1 MYRNEE
7 AICVKRCI
15 ESYITRR
22 YYKQEQSFA
31 HIVTIKRYENNGLR
45 KDGEESVPAICR
57 LQVTERRDEGMN
69 NNSGNDKTMTIHD
82 VARELGV
89 SASTVSRAIS
99 GKGRIGAATRDRI
112 LDYIEEHGF
121 YPNAAAQ
128 SLAQSKTNNIA
139 IILPEVNTLVDMP
152 FFHTCMYGVEE
163 VAQAN
168 DYDIIVVT
176 TNGNDTKPLE
186 RLIQNRKVDGMI
198 LTRTYENDKYVKFLK
213 QKQIPF
219 VAVGK
224 FPDDDVVQVDHD
236 NVGACKELVTVLF
249 AKGIQNIAYLGSN
262 MDQMV
267 NRCRYQ
273 GYEEAY
279 RKGKRKL
286 NQDLVYTDLSNKAMV
301 EKAVEE
307 LKKSGV
313 ECILCQDDY
322 ICDEVVRKLARMG
335 VRIPDQMKVA
345 SCHYSRI
352 LENYPVTI
360 TSLKF
365 NITELGRR
373 SCQVLLDMIHGK
385 TVPDKTLLDY
395 EIILKEST
403 KG

>member
-1 MYRNEE
+1 MNAFHENDTMSMNNRLRFI
-7 AICVKRCI
+7 ICISKEVKRINC
-15 ESYITRR
+15 
-22 YYKQEQSFA
+22 A
-31 HIVTIKRYENNGLR
+31 LNGVN
-45 KDGEESVPAICR
+45 E
-57 LQVTERRDEGMN
+57 MN
-69 NNSGNDKTMTIHD
+69 NNSGNDKMMTIHD

-112 LDYIEEHGF
+112 LAYIEEHGF

-128 SLAQSKTNNIA
+128 SLAQSRTNNIA

-186 RLIQNRKVDGMI
+186 RLIKNRKVDGMI

-213 QKQIPF
+213 QKRIPF

-286 NQDLVYTDLSNKAMV
+286 NQDLVYTDLSSRAMV

-307 LKKSGV
+307 LKNSGV

-345 SCHYSRI
+345 SCHYSRV
-352 LENYPVTI
+352 LENYPITI

>member
-1 MYRNEE
+1 MGCEMSSN
-7 AICVKRCI
+7 
-15 ESYITRR
+15 
-22 YYKQEQSFA
+22 F
-31 HIVTIKRYENNGLR
+31 
-45 KDGEESVPAICR
+45 DG
-57 LQVTERRDEGMN
+57 
-69 NNSGNDKTMTIHD
+69 DKTMTIHD

-128 SLAQSKTNNIA
+128 SLAQSRTNNIA
-139 IILPEVNTLVDMP
+139 IILPEVNTLVDIP

-186 RLIQNRKVDGMI
+186 RLIKNRKVDGMI

-224 FPDDDVVQVDHD
+224 IPDDDVVQVDHD

-249 AKGIQNIAYLGSN
+249 AKGIQNIAYLGCN
-262 MDQMV
+262 MGQMV
-267 NRCRYQ
+267 NRCRLQ

-279 RKGKRKL
+279 QKGKRKL
-286 NQDLVYTDLSNKAMV
+286 NQDLVYTDLNTRAMV

-307 LKKSGV
+307 LKESGV

-352 LENYPVTI
+352 LENYPVTV

-385 TVPDKTLLDY
+385 TVPDKTMLDY

>member
-1 MYRNEE
+1 M
-7 AICVKRCI
+7 
-15 ESYITRR
+15 
-22 YYKQEQSFA
+22 
-31 HIVTIKRYENNGLR
+31 TIKRYENNGLR

-322 ICDEVVRKLARMG
+322 ICDEAVRKLSHMG

>member
-1 MYRNEE
+1 
-7 AICVKRCI
+7 
-15 ESYITRR
+15 
-22 YYKQEQSFA
+22 
-31 HIVTIKRYENNGLR
+31 
-45 KDGEESVPAICR
+45 
-57 LQVTERRDEGMN
+57 MN
-69 NNSGNDKTMTIHD
+69 NHSENDKAMTIHD

-128 SLAQSKTNNIA
+128 SLAQSRTNNIA
-139 IILPEVNTLVDMP
+139 IILPEVNTLVDIP

-176 TNGNDTKPLE
+176 TNGNDTRPLE
-186 RLIQNRKVDGMI
+186 RLIKNRKVDGMI

-224 FPDDDVVQVDHD
+224 IPDDDVVQVDHD
-236 NVGACKELVTVLF
+236 NVGACRELVTVLF
-249 AKGIQNIAYLGSN
+249 AKGIQNIAYLGSD

-286 NQDLVYTDLSNKAMV
+286 NPDLVYTDLSSKAMV

-307 LKKSGV
+307 LKKS
-313 ECILCQDDY
+313 
-322 ICDEVVRKLARMG
+322 
-335 VRIPDQMKVA
+335 
-345 SCHYSRI
+345 
-352 LENYPVTI
+352 
-360 TSLKF
+360 
-365 NITELGRR
+365 R
-373 SCQVLLDMIHGK
+373 SERAHV
-385 TVPDKTLLDY
+385 
-395 EIILKEST
+395 
-403 KG
+403 

>member
-1 MYRNEE
+1 
-7 AICVKRCI
+7 
-15 ESYITRR
+15 
-22 YYKQEQSFA
+22 
-31 HIVTIKRYENNGLR
+31 
-45 KDGEESVPAICR
+45 
-57 LQVTERRDEGMN
+57 MN
-69 NNSGNDKTMTIHD
+69 NNSVNDKTMTIHD

-236 NVGACKELVTVLF
+236 NVGACRELVTVMF
-249 AKGIQNIAYLGSN
+249 AKGIQNIAYLGSD

-286 NQDLVYTDLSNKAMV
+286 NPDLVYTDLSNKAMV

-322 ICDEVVRKLARMG
+322 ICDEVVRKLSRMG

-352 LENYPVTI
+352 LENYPITV

>member
-1 MYRNEE
+1 MNAFHENDTMSMNNRLRFI
-7 AICVKRCI
+7 ICISKEVKRINC
-15 ESYITRR
+15 
-22 YYKQEQSFA
+22 A
-31 HIVTIKRYENNGLR
+31 LNGVN
-45 KDGEESVPAICR
+45 E
-57 LQVTERRDEGMN
+57 MN
-69 NNSGNDKTMTIHD
+69 NNSGNDKMMTIHD

-112 LDYIEEHGF
+112 LAYIEEHGF

-128 SLAQSKTNNIA
+128 SLAQSRTNNIA

-186 RLIQNRKVDGMI
+186 RLIKNRKVDGMI

-213 QKQIPF
+213 QKRIPF

-286 NQDLVYTDLSNKAMV
+286 NQDLVYTDLSSRAMV
-301 EKAVEE
+301 EKAVKE
-307 LKKSGV
+307 LKNSGV

-345 SCHYSRI
+345 SCHYSRV
-352 LENYPVTI
+352 LENYPITI

>member
-1 MYRNEE
+1 M
-7 AICVKRCI
+7 KRRI
-15 ESYITRR
+15 ESIVVKC
-22 YYKQEQSFA
+22 YYDHEQSFA
-31 HIVTIKRYENNGLR
+31 HEKQTLEDIKQTDCAENGVN
-45 KDGEESVPAICR
+45 E
-57 LQVTERRDEGMN
+57 MN

-112 LDYIEEHGF
+112 LAYIEEHGF

-128 SLAQSKTNNIA
+128 SLAQSRTNNIA

-186 RLIQNRKVDGMI
+186 RLIKNRKVDGMI

>member
-1 MYRNEE
+1 MNAFHENDTMSMNNRLHFI
-7 AICVKRCI
+7 ICISKEVKRINC
-15 ESYITRR
+15 
-22 YYKQEQSFA
+22 A
-31 HIVTIKRYENNGLR
+31 LNGVN
-45 KDGEESVPAICR
+45 E
-57 LQVTERRDEGMN
+57 MN
-69 NNSGNDKTMTIHD
+69 NNSGNDKMMTIHD

-112 LDYIEEHGF
+112 LAYIEEHGF

-128 SLAQSKTNNIA
+128 SLAQSRTNNIA

-186 RLIQNRKVDGMI
+186 RLIKNRKVDGMI

-213 QKQIPF
+213 QKRIPF

-286 NQDLVYTDLSNKAMV
+286 NQDLVYTDLSSRAMV

-307 LKKSGV
+307 LKNSGV

-345 SCHYSRI
+345 SCHYSRV
-352 LENYPVTI
+352 LENYPITI

>member
-1 MYRNEE
+1 MNAFHENDTMSMNNRLRFI
-7 AICVKRCI
+7 ICISKEVKRINC
-15 ESYITRR
+15 
-22 YYKQEQSFA
+22 A
-31 HIVTIKRYENNGLR
+31 LNGVN
-45 KDGEESVPAICR
+45 E
-57 LQVTERRDEGMN
+57 MN
-69 NNSGNDKTMTIHD
+69 NNSGNDKMMTIHD

-112 LDYIEEHGF
+112 LAYIEEHGF

-128 SLAQSKTNNIA
+128 SLAQSRTNNIA

-186 RLIQNRKVDGMI
+186 RLIKNRKVDGMI

-213 QKQIPF
+213 QKRIPF

-286 NQDLVYTDLSNKAMV
+286 NQDLVYTDLSSRAMV

-345 SCHYSRI
+345 SCHYSRV
-352 LENYPVTI
+352 LENYPITI

>member
-1 MYRNEE
+1 MNAFHENDTMSMNNRLRFI
-7 AICVKRCI
+7 ICISKEVKRINC
-15 ESYITRR
+15 
-22 YYKQEQSFA
+22 A
-31 HIVTIKRYENNGLR
+31 LNGVN
-45 KDGEESVPAICR
+45 E
-57 LQVTERRDEGMN
+57 MN
-69 NNSGNDKTMTIHD
+69 NNSGNDKMMTIHD

-112 LDYIEEHGF
+112 LAYIEEHGF

-128 SLAQSKTNNIA
+128 SLAQSRTNNIA

-186 RLIQNRKVDGMI
+186 RLIKNRKVDGMI

-213 QKQIPF
+213 QKRIPF

-286 NQDLVYTDLSNKAMV
+286 NQDLVYTDLSSRAMV

-307 LKKSGV
+307 LKNSGV

-322 ICDEVVRKLARMG
+322 ICDEVVRKFARMG

-345 SCHYSRI
+345 SCHYSRV
-352 LENYPVTI
+352 LENYPITI

>member
-1 MYRNEE
+1 MNE
-7 AICVKRCI
+7 
-15 ESYITRR
+15 
-22 YYKQEQSFA
+22 
-31 HIVTIKRYENNGLR
+31 
-45 KDGEESVPAICR
+45 
-57 LQVTERRDEGMN
+57 MN

-128 SLAQSKTNNIA
+128 SLAQSRTNNIA

-186 RLIQNRKVDGMI
+186 RLIKNRKVDGMI

-286 NQDLVYTDLSNKAMV
+286 NQDLVYTDLSSRAMV

-307 LKKSGV
+307 LKNSGV

-322 ICDEVVRKLARMG
+322 ICDEVVRKLAHMG

-352 LENYPVTI
+352 LENYPISI

>member
-1 MYRNEE
+1 M
-7 AICVKRCI
+7 
-15 ESYITRR
+15 
-22 YYKQEQSFA
+22 
-31 HIVTIKRYENNGLR
+31 TIKRYENNGLR

-345 SCHYSRI
+345 SCHYSSI

>member
-1 MYRNEE
+1 M
-7 AICVKRCI
+7 
-15 ESYITRR
+15 
-22 YYKQEQSFA
+22 
-31 HIVTIKRYENNGLR
+31 TIKRYENNGLR

-365 NITELGRR
+365 NITELGLVNHSSLAFHADGYGCRAEYGR
-373 SCQVLLDMIHGK
+373 QHNQYGNGKKDVEDTLPHRQVEGVEYL
-385 TVPDKTLLDY
+385 TV
-395 EIILKEST
+395 
-403 KG
+403 

>member
-1 MYRNEE
+1 MKALSLN
-7 AICVKRCI
+7 A
-15 ESYITRR
+15 
-22 YYKQEQSFA
+22 
-31 HIVTIKRYENNGLR
+31 TI
-45 KDGEESVPAICR
+45 S
-57 LQVTERRDEGMN
+57 MN
-69 NNSGNDKTMTIHD
+69 NRLRTKNGQKDAGEVNCAENGVDEMSSNSGNDKTMTIHD
-82 VARELGV
+82 VARNLGV

-112 LDYIEEHGF
+112 LEYIEEHGF

-186 RLIQNRKVDGMI
+186 RLIKNRKVDGMI
-198 LTRTYENDKYVKFLK
+198 LTRTYDNDKYVRFLK

-224 FPDDDVVQVDHD
+224 IPDDDVVQVDHD

-249 AKGIQNIAYLGSN
+249 AKGIQNIAYLGSD

-286 NQDLVYTDLSNKAMV
+286 NPDLVYTDLSSKAMV

-322 ICDEVVRKLARMG
+322 ICDETVRKLSRMG

-352 LENYPVTI
+352 LENYPITI

-385 TVPDKTLLDY
+385 TIPDKTLLDY

>member
-1 MYRNEE
+1 M
-7 AICVKRCI
+7 
-15 ESYITRR
+15 
-22 YYKQEQSFA
+22 
-31 HIVTIKRYENNGLR
+31 
-45 KDGEESVPAICR
+45 PAICR

-236 NVGACKELVTVLF
+236 NVGACKELVTVQF

-365 NITELGRR
+365 NITVLGRR

-395 EIILKEST
+395 EIILKEAT

>member
-1 MYRNEE
+1 MNAFHENDTMSMNNRLRFI
-7 AICVKRCI
+7 ICISKEVKRINC
-15 ESYITRR
+15 
-22 YYKQEQSFA
+22 A
-31 HIVTIKRYENNGLR
+31 LNGVN
-45 KDGEESVPAICR
+45 E
-57 LQVTERRDEGMN
+57 MN
-69 NNSGNDKTMTIHD
+69 NNSGNDKMMTIHD

-112 LDYIEEHGF
+112 LAYIEEHGF

-128 SLAQSKTNNIA
+128 SLAQSRTNNIA

-186 RLIQNRKVDGMI
+186 RLIKNRKVDGMI

-213 QKQIPF
+213 QKRIPF

-286 NQDLVYTDLSNKAMV
+286 NQDLVYTDLSSRAMV
-301 EKAVEE
+301 GKAVEE
-307 LKKSGV
+307 LKNSGV

-345 SCHYSRI
+345 SCHYSRV
-352 LENYPVTI
+352 LENYPITI

>member
-1 MYRNEE
+1 MLLLYRNGWP
-7 AICVKRCI
+7 ICVKRRI
-15 ESYITRR
+15 ESIVVKC
-22 YYKQEQSFA
+22 YYDHEQSFA
-31 HIVTIKRYENNGLR
+31 HEKQTLEDIKQTDCAENGVN
-45 KDGEESVPAICR
+45 E
-57 LQVTERRDEGMN
+57 MN

-128 SLAQSKTNNIA
+128 SLAQSRTNNIA

-186 RLIQNRKVDGMI
+186 RLIKNRKVDGMI

-286 NQDLVYTDLSNKAMV
+286 NQDLVYTDLS
-301 EKAVEE
+301 
-307 LKKSGV
+307 S
-313 ECILCQDDY
+313 
-322 ICDEVVRKLARMG
+322 MG

-352 LENYPVTI
+352 LENYPITI

>member
-1 MYRNEE
+1 
-7 AICVKRCI
+7 
-15 ESYITRR
+15 
-22 YYKQEQSFA
+22 
-31 HIVTIKRYENNGLR
+31 
-45 KDGEESVPAICR
+45 
-57 LQVTERRDEGMN
+57 
-69 NNSGNDKTMTIHD
+69 
-82 VARELGV
+82 
-89 SASTVSRAIS
+89 
-99 GKGRIGAATRDRI
+99 
-112 LDYIEEHGF
+112 
-121 YPNAAAQ
+121 
-128 SLAQSKTNNIA
+128 
-139 IILPEVNTLVDMP
+139 
-152 FFHTCMYGVEE
+152 MYGVEE

-286 NQDLVYTDLSNKAMV
+286 NQDLVYTDLSSKAMV

-307 LKKSGV
+307 LKRAVWSAF
-313 ECILCQDDY
+313 C
-322 ICDEVVRKLARMG
+322 VRM
-335 VRIPDQMKVA
+335 
-345 SCHYSRI
+345 
-352 LENYPVTI
+352 T
-360 TSLKF
+360 TSAM
-365 NITELGRR
+365 R
-373 SCQVLLDMIHGK
+373 
-385 TVPDKTLLDY
+385 
-395 EIILKEST
+395 
-403 KG
+403 

>member
-1 MYRNEE
+1 MKGIFLN
-7 AICVKRCI
+7 A
-15 ESYITRR
+15 
-22 YYKQEQSFA
+22 
-31 HIVTIKRYENNGLR
+31 TI
-45 KDGEESVPAICR
+45 S
-57 LQVTERRDEGMN
+57 MN
-69 NNSGNDKTMTIHD
+69 NRLRIKIGQKGAKKMNCAKNGVDKMSNSAENDKTMTIHD

-186 RLIQNRKVDGMI
+186 RLIKNRKVDGMI

-219 VAVGK
+219 VAIGK

-249 AKGIQNIAYLGSN
+249 AKGIQNIAYLGSD

-279 RKGKRKL
+279 RKGKRKW
-286 NQDLVYTDLSNKAMV
+286 NPDLVYTDLNNRAMV

-322 ICDEVVRKLARMG
+322 ICDEVVRKLSRMG

-352 LENYPVTI
+352 LENYPITI

>member
-1 MYRNEE
+1 LNAFHENDTMSMNNRLRFI
-7 AICVKRCI
+7 ICISKEVKRINC
-15 ESYITRR
+15 
-22 YYKQEQSFA
+22 A
-31 HIVTIKRYENNGLR
+31 LNGVN
-45 KDGEESVPAICR
+45 E
-57 LQVTERRDEGMN
+57 MN
-69 NNSGNDKTMTIHD
+69 NNSGNDKMMTIHD

-112 LDYIEEHGF
+112 LAYIEEHGF

-128 SLAQSKTNNIA
+128 SLAQSRTNNIA

-186 RLIQNRKVDGMI
+186 RLIKNRKVDGMI

-213 QKQIPF
+213 QKRIPF

-286 NQDLVYTDLSNKAMV
+286 NQDLVYTDLSSRAMV

-307 LKKSGV
+307 LKNSGV

-345 SCHYSRI
+345 SCHYSRV
-352 LENYPVTI
+352 LENYPITI

>member
-1 MYRNEE
+1 MNAFHENDTMSMNNRLRFI
-7 AICVKRCI
+7 ICISKEVKRINC
-15 ESYITRR
+15 
-22 YYKQEQSFA
+22 A
-31 HIVTIKRYENNGLR
+31 LNGVN
-45 KDGEESVPAICR
+45 E
-57 LQVTERRDEGMN
+57 MN
-69 NNSGNDKTMTIHD
+69 NNSGNDKMMTIHD

-112 LDYIEEHGF
+112 LAYIEEHGF

-128 SLAQSKTNNIA
+128 SLAQSRTNNIA

-186 RLIQNRKVDGMI
+186 RLIKNRKVDGMI

-213 QKQIPF
+213 QKRIPF

-286 NQDLVYTDLSNKAMV
+286 NQDLVYTDLSSRAMV

-307 LKKSGV
+307 LKNSGV

-335 VRIPDQMKVA
+335 VRIPDQMKVV
-345 SCHYSRI
+345 SCHYSRV
-352 LENYPVTI
+352 LENYPITI

>member
-1 MYRNEE
+1 MNAFHENDTMSMNNRLRFI
-7 AICVKRCI
+7 ICISKEVKRINC
-15 ESYITRR
+15 
-22 YYKQEQSFA
+22 A
-31 HIVTIKRYENNGLR
+31 LNGVN
-45 KDGEESVPAICR
+45 E
-57 LQVTERRDEGMN
+57 MN
-69 NNSGNDKTMTIHD
+69 NNSGNDKMMTIHD

-112 LDYIEEHGF
+112 LAYIEEHGF

-128 SLAQSKTNNIA
+128 SLAQSRTNNIA

-186 RLIQNRKVDGMI
+186 RLIKNRKVDGMI

-213 QKQIPF
+213 QKRIPF

>member
-1 MYRNEE
+1 MLLLYRNKGS
-7 AICVKRCI
+7 ICVKSCI
-15 ESYITRR
+15 ESIVVKCYSD
-22 YYKQEQSFA
+22 YEQSFA
-31 HIVTIKRYENNGLR
+31 HEKQTLEDIKQTDCAENGVN
-45 KDGEESVPAICR
+45 E
-57 LQVTERRDEGMN
+57 MN

-128 SLAQSKTNNIA
+128 SLAQSRTNNIA

-186 RLIQNRKVDGMI
+186 RLIKNRKVDGMI

-286 NQDLVYTDLSNKAMV
+286 NQDLVYTDLSSRAMV

-307 LKKSGV
+307 LKNSGV